1 MEVAD
6 ARIGSR
12 QKCAPPWMRLRSR
25 VAVPSCGAPA
35 RTKPARSAARPRTAH
50 RRRTVALPARRPRGS
65 GRLHRRDALAP
76 FPRLRRERVGS
87 VRRKTRG
94 DVRHQRHRG
103 GLRVLR
109 MHPTFR
115 PPRPGARPRRPLEL
129 HPFRGRQTP
138 LRNSP
143 PASTPN
149 SARTP
154 TAPERRLGDIKPQAL
169 SLRSD

>member
-6 ARIGSR
+6 ARLDSR

-50 RRRTVALPARRPRGS
+50 RRRNVALPARRPRGS

-94 DVRHQRHRG
+94 DVRHPRHRG

-115 PPRPGARPRRPLEL
+115 PPRPGARPRRPLER
-129 HPFRGRQTP
+129 HPFRGRPTP